1 MGSSDLR
8 GRYNDLLLE
17 RIRSSRYPSKE
28 LMDRYERD
36 LADREHATEYV
47 DVLMERI
54 TQYPSIQLLDRLS
67 GLISR
72 IEWADRAAEQRA
84 GNGSGGE

>member
-8 GRYNDLLLE
+8 DRYNDILLD
-17 RIRSSRYPSKE
+17 RIRSCRYPSKD

-36 LADREHATEYV
+36 LADREHATEYAET
-47 DVLMERI
+47 LMERI
-54 TQYPSIQLLDRLS
+54 TQYPSLQLLDRLS

-72 IEWADRAAEQRA
+72 IELADRMERQA
-84 GNGSGGE
+84 GNGQGG